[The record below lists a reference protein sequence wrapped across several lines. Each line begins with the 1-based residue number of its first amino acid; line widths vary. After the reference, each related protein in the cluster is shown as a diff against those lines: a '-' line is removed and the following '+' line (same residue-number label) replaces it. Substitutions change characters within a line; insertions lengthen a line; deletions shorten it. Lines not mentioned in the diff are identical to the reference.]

1 MQDGCRIF
9 GSGKYGKMAKK
20 YQHHKL
26 PSCLG
31 YPKHEGKDEENLTHF
46 SRHYPY
52 FICDYLDNSDVALPA
67 AGEFLYPNL
76 WTDLVADLVG
86 MTNDTYLSSLRVFE
100 A

>member
-46 SRHYPY
+46 FGHYLFSHTGIRVESIKVIPVHSP
-52 FICDYLDNSDVALPA
+52 INP
-67 AGEFLYPNL
+67 
-76 WTDLVADLVG
+76 
-86 MTNDTYLSSLRVFE
+86 SLRKSNKGIATRGIRSTKRV
-100 A
+100 